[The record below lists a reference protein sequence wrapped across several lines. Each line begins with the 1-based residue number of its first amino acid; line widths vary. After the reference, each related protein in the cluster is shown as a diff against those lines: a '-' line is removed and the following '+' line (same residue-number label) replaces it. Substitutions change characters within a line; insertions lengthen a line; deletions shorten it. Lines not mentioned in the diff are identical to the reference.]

1 MRKKHL
7 HLLLGGVLI
16 CTAVLGCGNKESNTF
31 TDSNPSTTTNEI
43 VEYQSIEDCVFTYMT
58 DGTYNYDNYTFKY
71 KLWIVSKN
79 KDGKPIGS
87 YVALS
92 NKPEVT
98 DDEIE
103 RLMIDSQL
111 HAIDEIGYVV
121 PGIYA
126 ARTDIN
132 IDENGR
138 FIYNNK
144 KYKDIMEISVTDKET
159 GNKTLYSILTNDTKI
174 SYVDLIPENNV
185 NTDKFVIIDKQDWN

>member
-1 MRKKHL
+1 MKKKRFC
-7 HLLLGGVLI
+7 LLLYITILCVLM
-16 CTAVLGCGNKESNTF
+16 LGCGNKDNNQETTNNESTN
-31 TDSNPSTTTNEI
+31 TNEI
-43 VEYQSIEDCVFTYMT
+43 VEYQSIENCVFAYMT

-111 HAIDEIGYVV
+111 HTIDEIGYVV